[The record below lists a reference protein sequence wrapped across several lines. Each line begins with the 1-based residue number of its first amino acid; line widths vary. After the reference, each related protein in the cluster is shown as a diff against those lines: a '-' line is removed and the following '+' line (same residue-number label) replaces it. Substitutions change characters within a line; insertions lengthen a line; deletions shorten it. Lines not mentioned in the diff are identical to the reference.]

1 MNPDLSLVLPV
12 YNEEVILKENLRQVL
27 QDLERNGQDFEI
39 ILVDDGSRDH
49 SRLIAEEMA
58 RTDPRLKVVLLGK
71 NQGKGRALKTGIL
84 ESKGRVV
91 FFSDMDLS
99 VSIDHL
105 PKFQQ
110 PLQDGFDLAIGSRKA
125 PGAEIL
131 VHQPSGREFLGKGF
145 TTLACLILGLKVSD
159 FTCGFKAFKGEV
171 AQDLFSRMTL
181 ADWSFDAELLFL
193 AHRLGYRT
201 IEIPVVWRNR
211 KDTRVRLKQDIIK
224 SLCGLFKIRWRHRNL
239 FRVS

>member
-1 MNPDLSLVLPV
+1 
-12 YNEEVILKENLRQVL
+12 
-27 QDLERNGQDFEI
+27 
-39 ILVDDGSRDH
+39 
-49 SRLIAEEMA
+49 
-58 RTDPRLKVVLLGK
+58 
-71 NQGKGRALKTGIL
+71 
-84 ESKGRVV
+84 
-91 FFSDMDLS
+91 
-99 VSIDHL
+99 
-105 PKFQQ
+105 
-110 PLQDGFDLAIGSRKA
+110 
-125 PGAEIL
+125 
-131 VHQPSGREFLGKGF
+131 
-145 TTLACLILGLKVSD
+145 
-159 FTCGFKAFKGEV
+159 V